1 MKPLRLNF
9 QIYQGQT
16 FNEFIELDNP
26 DGTSVDLTGYKAR
39 MQARYDINDAV
50 PVINWSTTTGEI
62 VITPLTGKV
71 AFNVSAAATSAL
83 PNPDRERVVLFY
95 DLELYLDSVSP
106 EYVER
111 LIEGTL
117 AIYPEIT
124 R

>member
-26 DGTSVDLTGYKAR
+26 DGTNVDLTGYKAR
-39 MQARYDINDAV
+39 MQARYDINDSA
-50 PVINWSTTTGEI
+50 PVFTWSTATGEL
-62 VITPLTGKV
+62 VITPLIGRL
-71 AFNVSAAATSAL
+71 AFNVPAAVTSAL
-83 PNPDRERVVLFY
+83 PNPQRERVVLFY
-95 DLELYLDSVSP
+95 DLELFLDSVSP

-111 LIEGTL
+111 LIEGTI